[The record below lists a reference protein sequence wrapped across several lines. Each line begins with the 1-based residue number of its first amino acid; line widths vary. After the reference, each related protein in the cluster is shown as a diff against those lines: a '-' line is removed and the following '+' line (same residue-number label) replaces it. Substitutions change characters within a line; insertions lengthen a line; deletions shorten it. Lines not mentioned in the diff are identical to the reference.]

1 MKWELSVAYMYI
13 PTTDNSENDSF
24 LQWNI
29 SHDFYSMIQ
38 DTWQEIK
45 LEYRNEVCLQSNF
58 VACEVFV
65 T

>member
-29 SHDFYSMIQ
+29 GHDFYSMIQ
-38 DTWQEIK
+38 DTRQEIK

>member
-1 MKWELSVAYMYI
+1 MYI

-29 SHDFYSMIQ
+29 GHDFYSMIQ

-58 VACEVFV
+58 VACEAFV